1 MMNSFVSN
9 RGFVIPGRIAL
20 FTSVLALAACEGQLG
35 NLDGTSPT
43 GGSGSGSGSSG
54 SSGSGGYRPPVGG
67 GSKPLPA
74 AASCAPGSS
83 GSSSVAEP
91 QLLLQLSDDDESA
104 WLGSPVVADLDG
116 DGEQEILVTHNGNVV
131 VWRPDGEQKWRYD
144 ESRENGRI
152 WASPIVADFRG
163 DGQLEVVFAARTTIY
178 MLDAS
183 GQLVSGWPVT
193 WNDEIRSLAAGD
205 IDGDG
210 QLDVVAASTDRSPD
224 YSDILMA
231 FHASGSPVE
240 GFPPIESQTIGCD
253 ARRSD
258 DAECWI
264 VGAYDQNLAIGDLDG
279 DGSQDIVSPM
289 DNSYA
294 GFYHGTG
301 EAFDAN
307 PMFEG
312 RPKTPGVR
320 YMHDLE
326 LAQQGFGDSSDLQ
339 AYFKNSAP
347 AIADV
352 DGDGTPEIV
361 MLGAAEDVAMNDQS
375 QGVGL
380 WVVRNDAS
388 RIEGWESPFY
398 ASDYLSGGEDFDG
411 NIVAMTQQV
420 TVADLDATHA
430 GPEMIFAGLD
440 GRIHAVYADKTEFW
454 DVTYTDDT
462 QVLTGGVV
470 VGDLSGDGI
479 PEVVFNTY
487 STEEDRSHL
496 FVLDAG
502 GKILHQIALPRLGA
516 MPVPTLADVNGD
528 GTIEIVVS
536 LREIG
541 WDGADPEP
549 NTYVYTVPGS
559 ATNCLPWPTARGNY
573 YRNGWVRA
581 AD

>member
-1 MMNSFVSN
+1 MLKFFVCN
-9 RGFVIPGRIAL
+9 RGSVIPGRIAL
-20 FTSVLALAACEGQLG
+20 FTSVLALAGCEGQLG
-35 NLDGTSPT
+35 NLDGTPPRG
-43 GGSGSGSGSSG
+43 GGSSS
-54 SSGSGGYRPPVGG
+54 SSGGYRPPVGG

-74 AASCAPGSS
+74 AASCAPAASGGSS
-83 GSSSVAEP
+83 EVAEP
-91 QLLLQLSDDDESA
+91 ELFLQLSDDDESA
-104 WLGSPVVADLDG
+104 WLGSPAVADLDG
-116 DGEQEILVTHNGNVV
+116 DGESEILVTHNGNVV
-131 VWRPDGEQKWRYD
+131 AWGPDGEQRWRFD
-144 ESRENGRI
+144 ESQQNGRI

-163 DGQLEVVFAARTTIY
+163 DGQLEVVVAARTAIY

-183 GQLVSGWPVT
+183 GQVVSGWPVA
-193 WNDEIRSLAAGD
+193 WNDEIRALAAGD
-205 IDGDG
+205 VDGDG
-210 QLDVVAASTDRSPD
+210 QLDVVAASTDRTPD
-224 YSDILMA
+224 VLMA
-231 FHASGSPVE
+231 FHASGAPVA
-240 GFPPIESQTIGCD
+240 GFPPINSGTIGCD

-264 VGAYDQNLAIGDLDG
+264 VGVYDQNLAIGDLDG

-301 EAFDAN
+301 EAFDAH
-307 PMFEG
+307 PMFEN

-326 LAQQGFGDSSDLQ
+326 LAQQGFGDGSDLQ

-352 DGDGTPEIV
+352 DGDSEPEII
-361 MLGAAEDVAMNDQS
+361 MLAAAEDVDMSNQS

-398 ASDYLSGGEDFDG
+398 APDYLSGGEDLGG
-411 NIVAMTQQV
+411 NIVAATQQV
-420 TVADLDATHA
+420 TVADLDATHP

-454 DVTYTDDT
+454 DVQYTSDT

-479 PEVVFNTY
+479 PEIVFNTY
-487 STEEDRSHL
+487 STEENRSHL

-502 GKILHQIALPRLGA
+502 GKILHQIPLPRLGA

-541 WDGADPEP
+541 WIDGQYPEP
-549 NTYVYTVPGS
+549 CTYVYTVPQS
-559 ATNCLPWPTARGNY
+559 ATNCLLWPTARGNY

>member
-1 MMNSFVSN
+1 MVLRPRPLVLTS
-9 RGFVIPGRIAL
+9 AL
-20 FTSVLALAACEGQLG
+20 VLSLAVACG
-35 NLDGTSPT
+35 
-43 GGSGSGSGSSG
+43 
-54 SSGSGGYRPPVGG
+54 
-67 GSKPLPA
+67 
-74 AASCAPGSS
+74 
-83 GSSSVAEP
+83 GSSS
-91 QLLLQLSDDDESA
+91 ESPPVDQNNDNVPDG
-104 WLGSPVVADLDG
+104 LGSFIDANGDGFADVIVGTTGGIKILPSTLTGTTTKTWSGLGSATSVGTDNVTAITVGDVNGDKKADIVVATTGATAKPTVYLQGASWTPVALGATAANSSAVTLADVNGDKQLD
-116 DGEQEILVTHNGNVV
+116 VV
-131 VWRPDGEQKWRYD
+131 VAYGTNITVYKNTTTPGTFDG
-144 ESRENGRI
+144 GTAI
-152 WASPIVADFRG
+152 
-163 DGQLEVVFAARTTIY
+163 T
-178 MLDAS
+178 
-183 GQLVSGWPVT
+183 VT
-193 WNDEIRSLAAGD
+193 ATALAAGD

-231 FHASGSPVE
+231 FHASGSPVQ

-347 AIADV
+347 AIADL
-352 DGDGTPEIV
+352 DGDGTPEII
-361 MLGAAEDVAMNDQS
+361 MLGAAEDVDMSDQS

-398 ASDYLSGGEDFDG
+398 APDYLSGGEDLGG

-487 STEEDRSHL
+487 STEEGRSHL

-502 GKILHQIALPRLGA
+502 GTILHQIPLPRLGA

-559 ATNCLPWPTARGNY
+559 ATNCLLWPTGRGNLF
-573 YRNGWVRA
+573 RNAWVR
-581 AD
+581 

>member
-1 MMNSFVSN
+1 MKSFVCN

-20 FTSVLALAACEGQLG
+20 LTSLLALAACEGQIG
-35 NLDGTSPT
+35 NTDGTLPDDGDDG
-43 GGSGSGSGSSG
+43 GGSSSSSSSG
-54 SSGSGGYRPPVGG
+54 GPRPVPG
-67 GSKPLPA
+67 GSKPLPT
-74 AASCAPGSS
+74 AASCAPAANGTAD
-83 GSSSVAEP
+83 VAEP

-116 DGEQEILVTHNGNVV
+116 DGESEILVTHNGNVV
-131 VWRPDGEQKWRYD
+131 AWGPDGEQKWRFD
-144 ESRENGRI
+144 ESRQHGRI

-163 DGQLEVVFAARTTIY
+163 DAQLEVVFAARTRIY

-183 GQLVSGWPVT
+183 GRVVDGWPVT
-193 WNDEIRSLAAGD
+193 WNDEIRALAAGD
-205 IDGDG
+205 VDGDG

-224 YSDILMA
+224 VLMA
-231 FHASGSPVE
+231 FHASGARVA
-240 GFPPIESQTIGCD
+240 GFPPIESNTIGCD

-264 VGAYDQNLAIGDLDG
+264 VGVYDQNLAIGDLDG
-279 DGSQDIVSPM
+279 DGAQDIVAPM

-294 GFYHGTG
+294 GFYRGTG

-320 YMHDLE
+320 YMHDLA
-326 LAQQGFGDSSDLQ
+326 LAQQGFGDSRDLQ

-352 DGDGTPEIV
+352 NGDGTPEII
-361 MLGAAEDVAMNDQS
+361 MLAAAEDVDMSDQS

-398 ASDYLSGGEDFDG
+398 APDYLSGGEDLGG
-411 NIVAMTQQV
+411 NIVAATQQV
-420 TVADLDATHA
+420 TVADLDATHP

-440 GRIHAVYADKTEFW
+440 GRIHAVHADKTAYW
-454 DVTYTDDT
+454 DVQYTDDT

-487 STEEDRSHL
+487 STEENRSHL
-496 FVLDAG
+496 FVLNAG
-502 GKILHQIALPRLGA
+502 GKLLHKIPLPRLGA

-541 WDGADPEP
+541 WIGNQPEP
-549 NTYVYTVPGS
+549 CTYVYTVPQS
-559 ATNCLPWPTARGNY
+559 ATNCLLWPTARGNY
-573 YRNGWVRA
+573 YRNGWVRG

>member
-1 MMNSFVSN
+1 M
-9 RGFVIPGRIAL
+9 
-20 FTSVLALAACEGQLG
+20 LALAACEGQLG
-35 NLDGTSPT
+35 NLDGT
-43 GGSGSGSGSSG
+43 
-54 SSGSGGYRPPVGG
+54 PPRGG
-67 GSKPLPA
+67 GSSSSSGGQHSVPGGSRPLPA
-74 AASCAPGSS
+74 AASCAPAAGGGSTA
-83 GSSSVAEP
+83 VAEP

-104 WLGSPVVADLDG
+104 WLGSPAVADLDG
-116 DGEQEILVTHNGNVV
+116 DGTKEILVTHNGNVV
-131 VWRPDGEQKWRYD
+131 AWGPDGEQRWRFD
-144 ESRENGRI
+144 EARQHGRI
-152 WASPIVADFRG
+152 WASPIVADFR
-163 DGQLEVVFAARTTIY
+163 DDERLEVVIAARTTIY
-178 MLDAS
+178 MLDAD
-183 GQLVSGWPVT
+183 GQVVSGWPVT
-193 WNDEIRSLAAGD
+193 WNDEIRAIAAGD
-205 IDGDG
+205 VDGNG

-224 YSDILMA
+224 ILMA
-231 FHASGSPVE
+231 FEAGGAPIA
-240 GFPPIESQTIGCD
+240 GFPPIASGTIGCD

-264 VGAYDQNLAIGDLDG
+264 VGAYDQNLAIGDLNDDG
-279 DGSQDIVSPM
+279 AQDIVSPM

-307 PMFEG
+307 PMFRN

-320 YMHDLE
+320 YMHDLD
-326 LAQQGFGDSSDLQ
+326 LAMQGFGDGDELQ

-352 DGDGTPEIV
+352 DGDGKPEVV
-361 MLGAAEDVAMNDQS
+361 MLAAAEDVDMSDQS

-380 WVVRNDAS
+380 WVVRPDAS
-388 RIEGWESPFY
+388 RIDGWESPFY
-398 ASDYLSGGEDFDG
+398 APDYLSGGEDLGG
-411 NIVAMTQQV
+411 NIVAATQQV
-420 TVADLDATHA
+420 TVADIDATRP

-454 DVTYTDDT
+454 DVRYTDDT

-479 PEVVFNTY
+479 PEIVFNTY
-487 STEEDRSHL
+487 STDEDKSHL

-502 GKILHQIALPRLGA
+502 GKVLHKLPLPRLGA

-541 WDGADPEP
+541 WIDGQYPEP
-549 NTYVYTVPGS
+549 CTYVYTVPQS
-559 ATNCLPWPTARGNY
+559 SDNCLLWPTARGNY
-573 YRNGWVRA
+573 YRNGWVRS

>member
-1 MMNSFVSN
+1 MMNSLVSN

-43 GGSGSGSGSSG
+43 TGSGSGSGSG

-74 AASCAPGSS
+74 AASCAPASS
-83 GSSSVAEP
+83 GSSDVAEP
-91 QLLLQLSDDDESA
+91 QLFLQLSDDDESA

-131 VWRPDGEQKWRYD
+131 VWGPDGEQKWRYT
-144 ESRENGRI
+144 ESRQNGRI

-183 GQLVSGWPVT
+183 GRLVSGWPVT

-210 QLDVVAASTDRSPD
+210 QLDVVAASTGRSD

-231 FHASGSPVE
+231 FHASGSAVA

-264 VGAYDQNLAIGDLDG
+264 VGGYDQNLAIGDLDG

-326 LAQQGFGDSSDLQ
+326 LAKQGFGDSSDLQ

-347 AIADV
+347 AIADL

-361 MLGAAEDVAMNDQS
+361 MLAAAEDVAMNDQS

-380 WVVRNDAS
+380 WAVRNDAS

-420 TVADLDATHA
+420 TVADLDATRA

-479 PEVVFNTY
+479 PEIVFNTY
-487 STEEDRSHL
+487 STDENRSHL

-502 GKILHQIALPRLGA
+502 GTILHKIPLPRLGA

-541 WDGADPEP
+541 WNGADPEP

-559 ATNCLPWPTARGNY
+559 ATNCLLWPTARGNY

>member
-1 MMNSFVSN
+1 MMNSLVSN

-43 GGSGSGSGSSG
+43 TGSGSGSGSG

-74 AASCAPGSS
+74 AASCAPASS
-83 GSSSVAEP
+83 GSSDVAEP

-131 VWRPDGEQKWRYD
+131 VWGPDGEQKWRYD
-144 ESRENGRI
+144 ESRQNGRI

-210 QLDVVAASTDRSPD
+210 QLDVVAASSDRSPD

-231 FHASGSPVE
+231 FHASGSAVA

-347 AIADV
+347 AIADL
-352 DGDGTPEIV
+352 DGDGTPEII
-361 MLGAAEDVAMNDQS
+361 MLAAAEDVAMNDQS

-380 WVVRNDAS
+380 WAVRNDAS

-398 ASDYLSGGEDFDG
+398 APDYLSGGEDFDG

-502 GKILHQIALPRLGA
+502 GTILHKIALPRLGA

-559 ATNCLPWPTARGNY
+559 ATNCLLWPTARGNY